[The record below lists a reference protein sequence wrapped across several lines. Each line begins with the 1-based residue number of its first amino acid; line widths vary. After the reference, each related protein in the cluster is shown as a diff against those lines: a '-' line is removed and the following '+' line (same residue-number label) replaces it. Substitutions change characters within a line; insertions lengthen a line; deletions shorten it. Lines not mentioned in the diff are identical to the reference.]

1 MISPRLLAEW
11 SHDPG
16 CSCSRTSLG
25 CCLRMAGTLW
35 PMSFRDWPRSAMWDA
50 TGYYE
55 LPTQVPPTSVSGSSS
70 SPGLLPTPS
79 SSQFNDGESLESWEA
94 RNKRLRESW
103 SSERHPHG
111 NGNGMG
117 TPLPIA
123 IRQVLREPASH
134 PSPPEP
140 GSLLPTPAARDGKG
154 QDMPGRHGGHSLPH
168 ALLKTPTAQLAVNG
182 GSQHPDKR
190 RAGGHGPTLAD
201 QVEHQLASHPS
212 PAASAATTP
221 RATDGTHGGPNQR
234 DSAGNPGLTAI
245 ANLLPT
251 PQAADA
257 RRGSESQMGGLRPS
271 GAKRSDGLATAAAL
285 LPTPTARLGDETSRG
300 ADPARYKGPQS
311 LNGRRSNLDDCIA
324 AVETQAPW
332 LSPGEPT
339 GQPLQDGS
347 PSSEGQHQTQLSLD
361 GLE

>member
-1 MISPRLLAEW
+1 MTLPRLLAEW

-35 PMSFRDWPRSAMWDA
+35 PMSFRDWPRSAMWDV

-55 LPTQVPPTSVSGSSS
+55 LPTQAPPTSASASSS

-134 PSPPEP
+134 PSPPAP
-140 GSLLPTPAARDGKG
+140 GSLLPTPNAFDAKISDTSISPEAAERQMSRTDGFRRTTTG
-154 QDMPGRHGGHSLPH
+154 SL
-168 ALLKTPTAQLAVNG
+168 AKDVEILLKTPTAQLAVNG
-182 GSQHPDKR
+182 GSQHPGKR

-201 QVEHQLASHPS
+201 QVEHE
-212 PAASAATTP
+212 
-221 RATDGTHGGPNQR
+221 
-234 DSAGNPGLTAI
+234 
-245 ANLLPT
+245 LLPT

-257 RRGSESQMGGLRPS
+257 RRGTDAGMGGDRPS
-271 GAKRSDGLATAAAL
+271 GAKRSNGLQTAVVL
-285 LPTPTARLGDETSRG
+285 LPTPTAADGDR
-300 ADPARYKGPQS
+300 QS
-311 LNGRRSNLDDCIA
+311 ATYPGGNPTLSGSLLPTPSVTDAMGGHSHRSGERRDGLLLPGVA
-324 AVETQAPW
+324 EALA
-332 LSPGEPT
+332 SPGGPT
-339 GQPLQDGS
+339 GRLLQGGS
-347 PSSEGQHQTQLSLD
+347 PSSDVPHQAQLSLGEPGSD
-361 GLE
+361 